1 MLGDEHGDEA
11 EPDEPAQIVGRE
23 SQGEQDG
30 AEPGQRPPNDNL
42 PQRVGS
48 DYLAAGRG
56 VTLILLAL
64 PDLASL
70 NTPSLPI
77 DDDTLFLRQRTSVFT
92 AQGEPAR
99 GLTTR
104 PERAGR

>member
-1 MLGDEHGDEA
+1 
-11 EPDEPAQIVGRE
+11 
-23 SQGEQDG
+23 
-30 AEPGQRPPNDNL
+30 
-42 PQRVGS
+42 
-48 DYLAAGRG
+48 
-56 VTLILLAL
+56 LILLAL